1 MRVEEG
7 RTGGEQAVPQLH
19 LRGDLG
25 SSWEHSVELS
35 ISSKKI
41 KDGVREPQGVS
52 GLLGCTRLKS
62 TVSVLNSS
70 LREIW
75 ASVNRKAVRVG

>member
-1 MRVEEG
+1 M
-7 RTGGEQAVPQLH
+7 
-19 LRGDLG
+19 
-25 SSWEHSVELS
+25 ELS
-35 ISSKKI
+35 IPSEKI
-41 KDGVREPQGVS
+41 KDGVRESQGVS